1 LIGRSYCDK
10 VILVRLPTT
19 FSGFAGQG
27 LGTEADGPI
36 ENKE

>member
-1 LIGRSYCDK
+1 
-10 VILVRLPTT
+10 LPTT